1 MAGLDEELQ
10 AQAQQFAEVNTSDT
24 EELLKPGVA
33 DAITALWASDAVKAV
48 WERRNEIQVTEV
60 HTQFV
65 ERVAE
70 IASPDYQ
77 ANFQVSDS
85 MKSTDLVSRS
95 WDRRGFGTLG
105 SRHRHRH
112 AGA

>member
-48 WERRNEIQVTEV
+48 WERRNEMGPKIVGSQSKPL
-60 HTQFV
+60 
-65 ERVAE
+65 
-70 IASPDYQ
+70 SP
-77 ANFQVSDS
+77 F
-85 MKSTDLVSRS
+85 
-95 WDRRGFGTLG
+95 FG
-105 SRHRHRH
+105 
-112 AGA
+112 